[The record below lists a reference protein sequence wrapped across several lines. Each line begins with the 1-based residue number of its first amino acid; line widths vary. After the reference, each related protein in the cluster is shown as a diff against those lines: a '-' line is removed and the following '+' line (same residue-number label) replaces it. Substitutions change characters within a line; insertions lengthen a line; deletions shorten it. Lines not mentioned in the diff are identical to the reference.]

1 MRRLRG
7 GLHDP
12 RQGGGPSTSSS
23 GAHHGED
30 RPLRHPHGLR
40 EVQGQGVPDRHGGG
54 LPVLRVGHPGGGNG
68 TVSGLEADPLCTLV
82 REGDQRRDGDRRPE
96 RVDNRG
102 RATNFESP
110 RAADQV
116 QSHHSSLASWQGQWC
131 TLPAKSGL
139 GCHDQTGGR
148 EPRAPPEH
156 DDGVGVREEGQ
167 ALSGPGVL
175 PYEPLG
181 KRCVL
186 TSEEVNLLTS
196 APDRHTASLFQ
207 DLEQSSRL
215 FLLEVCCDES
225 SALGE
230 AAEKVG
236 LSYFRAGLFNQHDLT
251 DPHGPCRVLD
261 LVRARKPK
269 HVWIST
275 ECSSFS
281 PMQNLNQRTPEQVKS
296 LKQKQHEARKQHVA
310 AMVVAYWGRH
320 HGAEVHWEWSRRCRA
335 WKWPNMDRFRSEH
348 NTHTAIVGGCR
359 VGLRD
364 KKSGHLVGKE
374 WRIETTSELFARN
387 IHIPCLQASCE
398 GPHVVC
404 ESHLTRMSAFYTP
417 KFASRMIHYMQQ
429 VPHVSQDMQN
439 RCKGDSLNM
448 LQCQCHVFKCK
459 GVSQTCPACMFQWL
473 QDSSDAHVNQDTH
486 ASQVEDHMYNLYGQ
500 RPSAKAL
507 VQEELTTEFTAA
519 ERERWLHKIRLL
531 HGATGHGS
539 KDVLK
544 QALVKRGVDKR
555 VVQLVDE
562 FRCSVCEERK
572 RPAPRRVATL
582 EVHPERWKVMLADGA
597 HWVHPGSKVRNVI
610 GLYMDQNSRFLVGK
624 VLVQHKTH
632 LPNAETYIRFFQE
645 HWQQYFGKPE
655 ILRYDAEG
663 TWRSK
668 ALDSA
673 FSDMGIMLDP
683 VPGDAH
689 WHISP
694 LERSIAWVKECL
706 SKLALQE
713 PQMDTQAALASAL
726 EAWNNREVVR
736 GFSPRQH
743 ALGQVPDPC
752 GRLFESDVKGLP
764 VHMMGNP
771 EGEIAQ
777 HQKLREEAE
786 VAFTR
791 WQAQQ
796 RLSRA
801 INSKE
806 RKIPEFAPGDLVFY
820 WRTQL
825 QGKWSNYALPQ
836 RERRCCMSSTNRSR
850 CHGP

>member
-1 MRRLRG
+1 
-7 GLHDP
+7 
-12 RQGGGPSTSSS
+12 
-23 GAHHGED
+23 
-30 RPLRHPHGLR
+30 
-40 EVQGQGVPDRHGGG
+40 
-54 LPVLRVGHPGGGNG
+54 
-68 TVSGLEADPLCTLV
+68 
-82 REGDQRRDGDRRPE
+82 
-96 RVDNRG
+96 
-102 RATNFESP
+102 
-110 RAADQV
+110 
-116 QSHHSSLASWQGQWC
+116 
-131 TLPAKSGL
+131 
-139 GCHDQTGGR
+139 
-148 EPRAPPEH
+148 
-156 DDGVGVREEGQ
+156 
-167 ALSGPGVL
+167 
-175 PYEPLG
+175 
-181 KRCVL
+181 
-186 TSEEVNLLTS
+186 
-196 APDRHTASLFQ
+196 
-207 DLEQSSRL
+207 
-215 FLLEVCCDES
+215 
-225 SALGE
+225 
-230 AAEKVG
+230 
-236 LSYFRAGLFNQHDLT
+236 
-251 DPHGPCRVLD
+251 
-261 LVRARKPK
+261 
-269 HVWIST
+269 
-275 ECSSFS
+275 
-281 PMQNLNQRTPEQVKS
+281 
-296 LKQKQHEARKQHVA
+296 
-310 AMVVAYWGRH
+310 
-320 HGAEVHWEWSRRCRA
+320 
-335 WKWPNMDRFRSEH
+335 
-348 NTHTAIVGGCR
+348 
-359 VGLRD
+359 
-364 KKSGHLVGKE
+364 
-374 WRIETTSELFARN
+374 
-387 IHIPCLQASCE
+387 
-398 GPHVVC
+398 
-404 ESHLTRMSAFYTP
+404 
-417 KFASRMIHYMQQ
+417 
-429 VPHVSQDMQN
+429 
-439 RCKGDSLNM
+439 
-448 LQCQCHVFKCK
+448 
-459 GVSQTCPACMFQWL
+459 MFQWL

-806 RKIPEFAPGDLVFY
+806 RKIPEFDTAAGQVEQLRFASERETVLHEFDKPVQVPWTMTELASPLGKEEYEDITMEVPSTEEVTIHGEAPAWQAPLRRVRHRQPGIRQEATEAQPEEAPPQRHRSRFWSTETAGVAIEVEMPKTRHGWHQAVRDLPNYLASALKKKNIEVYERHMDQDTKARFRQAKMVEVRKFVASKALEALPPDKQPSRQEAMRMRWLLTWKTDHEGVPCSTVETMMEVNALLHKIKDAARDPMIIRPLGSPEEVTLVAWTDASNQNRRNGDSTAGIFIGAAHKRISEGYMCDVNPMFWSSSKIGRVCRSPGSAEARAAIDGEDVLYLLRYQWGELLGRRPNLKDPDTCVKQTPGILVTDSRNVFDRMQQPY
-820 WRTQL
+820 ISPTGEQKRIDLELLMLKESQRRTQL
-825 QGKWSNYALPQ
+825 EIRWVNAQAMLANSLTKRGEDQQFNRYVSCGFRWKLVDDPEMFSG
-836 RERRCCMSSTNRSR
+836 RERTRRGLDGLGLDESAELQDVSMALCSGQEAM
-850 CHGP
+850 